1 MDSNNRKAFIEVG
14 AEFSILGV
22 RKIIEESKNTKID
35 IELLLETQKAMF
47 ELIDILMQVDADE
60 KLVYKIFDLMEEINQ
75 IVVKELI
82 NIQER

>member
-1 MDSNNRKAFIEVG
+1 MDSNNIKAFIEVG
-14 AEFSILGV
+14 AEFSMLGV

-47 ELIDILMQVDADE
+47 ELIDILMPVDADE
-60 KLVYKIFDLMEEINQ
+60 KLVYKIFDLMGELHQ
-75 IVVKELI
+75 IVMKELI

>member
-14 AEFSILGV
+14 AEFSILEV
-22 RKIIEESKNTKID
+22 RKIVEESKNTKID

-47 ELIDILMQVDADE
+47 ELIDILMEVDADE

>member
-1 MDSNNRKAFIEVG
+1 MDSNNIKAFIEVG

-47 ELIDILMQVDADE
+47 ELIDILMKADADE
-60 KLVYKIFDLMEEINQ
+60 KLVYKIFDLMEELHQ
-75 IVVKELI
+75 IVMKELI
-82 NIQER
+82 NVQER

>member
-1 MDSNNRKAFIEVG
+1 MNSNNIKAFIEVG

-35 IELLLETQKAMF
+35 IELFLETQKSMF

-60 KLVYKIFDLMEEINQ
+60 KLVYKIFDLMEELNQ

>member
-1 MDSNNRKAFIEVG
+1 MDSNNIKAFIEVG

-35 IELLLETQKAMF
+35 IELLLEAQKAMF
-47 ELIDILMQVDADE
+47 ELIDILMKADADE
-60 KLVYKIFDLMEEINQ
+60 KLVYKIFDLMEELHQ
-75 IVVKELI
+75 IVMKELI